1 LGIDKEMSK
10 LFQEYKKEDLNLLEA
25 SEYFTCPYIQRRKE
39 NQFYCKIFVSA
50 CSHEFYWYKNLIGYT
65 FFCRLYFG
73 FYPDG
78 SKYIREC
85 KGIRLTNK
93 KEIIFRGFDPKD
105 IFIC

>member
-1 LGIDKEMSK
+1 MSNYRALGIDKEMSK

-39 NQFYCKIFVSA
+39 NQFY
-50 CSHEFYWYKNLIGYT
+50 
-65 FFCRLYFG
+65 
-73 FYPDG
+73 G

-85 KGIRLTNK
+85 KGIRLTNT